1 MTQPNLM
8 NNKPQHIAIIMDGNG
23 RWAQQRGL
31 SRSAGHQA
39 GVEAL
44 DRTLRAVIE
53 QGIPYLT
60 VYAFSTENW
69 HRPTEEVDNIMHLLA
84 QGLVEYTPQ
93 FIANGIRLKAIGD
106 LSKLPPTIERQLQ
119 TTIAETSQHYTTT
132 LVIALSYS
140 SYTELSQAIRRI
152 VADVQT
158 GIRDAQ
164 DLLQEDLIQSYLY
177 TAEIPEPDLLIRTGG
192 EQRLSN
198 FLLLQSAYTELYF
211 TDVLWPDFSAQDLSD
226 AIADYSHRQ
235 RRFGKVPQGTD
246 TTTSI
251 DPHSI

>member
-119 TTIAETSQHYTTT
+119 TTFAETSQHYTTT

-235 RRFGKVPQGTD
+235 RRFGKVPQD
-246 TTTSI
+246 ADATTSI